1 MHLLSSYKISFS
13 MAICRKCLE
22 HSVVFR
28 VYLFLKQLASH
39 VSAVS
44 LQLKFP
50 SMKFF
55 LIHPG
60 N

>member
-1 MHLLSSYKISFS
+1 
-13 MAICRKCLE
+13 MAICRKSLE
-22 HSVVFR
+22 HSVVFP
-28 VYLFLKQLASH
+28 VDLFLKQLASH
-39 VSAVS
+39 VSAAS

-50 SMKFF
+50 GMKFF